1 MSKHAKPLVAAAIT
15 LALIAGCQQEPA
27 SETGAIE
34 ETPTVDAAAVRQA
47 IEDGGAAWET
57 AALAGD
63 AAALTALYTEDAILM
78 APNAPKAEGSS
89 AIQSAF
95 TEMLAVA
102 PFTAIEIVTDGVEVS
117 ASGDM
122 AWAHGSYTS
131 TNTVAG
137 VPYED
142 TGKWANVSENR
153 DGQWLMVVDIW
164 NSDTP
169 LPGMEAPATE
179 ETAAP

>member
-1 MSKHAKPLVAAAIT
+1 MPKHAKPLFAAVVA
-15 LALIAGCQQEPA
+15 LVLIASCQQEQA
-27 SETGAIE
+27 TETGATE
-34 ETPTVDAAAVRQA
+34 ETPAVDPAAVRQA
-47 IEDGGAAWET
+47 IDDAGTAWET
-57 AALAGD
+57 AALAND
-63 AAALTALYTEDAILM
+63 AAGLTALYTEDAIVM
-78 APNAPKAEGSS
+78 PPNAPKSTGGA
-89 AIQSAF
+89 AIQAGF
-95 TEMLAVA
+95 TEMLAVT
-102 PFTAIEIVTDGVEVS
+102 PFTAIDIVTEGVEVS

-169 LPGMEAPATE
+169 LPGMEGTSNP
-179 ETAAP
+179 

>member
-1 MSKHAKPLVAAAIT
+1 MSKLAKPLSAAA
-15 LALIAGCQQEPA
+15 LALALVVGCQQEQA
-27 SETGAIE
+27 SETGATE
-34 ETPTVDAAAVRQA
+34 ETASVDAAAVRQA
-47 IEDGGAAWET
+47 IDDAGTAWEN
-57 AALAGD
+57 AALASD
-63 AAALTALYTEDAILM
+63 AAALTALYTEDAIVM
-78 APNAPKAEGSS
+78 APNAPKAEGSA
-89 AIQSAF
+89 AIQTAF

-179 ETAAP
+179 ETATP